1 MISRLIRLFVSVL
14 FVTLLSPSAFAAGE
28 RQVTDLAGRTVTLPE
43 GVERIVLGEG
53 RLLSAIAI
61 LDHDDP
67 LRRVAGM
74 LDDYRLLDPDGYAR
88 WRQAFPGQDDVP
100 VLGQVSASSF
110 SVEKAIA
117 VKPDLAIFT
126 VGGHGPG
133 TDASTVIAQ
142 LEAAGIPVI
151 FVDFFLDPLT
161 NTPASMALLGEV
173 LGRPKRA
180 QAFNAAFAA
189 ARSRVTDALAGVTE
203 RPSVFMEIRVGLG
216 QDCCASVGQ
225 GALASLIEVAGGRN
239 IAAPLIPGTG
249 GMVSIEHLLTINR
262 MSMLALPLAVA
273 AKMVSARGA
282 LFSAPVCRPTWP
294 PAASPRHWTVSESA
308 TWMLCAPGGHMPLW
322 HHFFHGPFNV
332 VALQVLAKWFHPELF
347 ADLDPARTLDS
358 LMTAYLPVDLSGTYW
373 TDIP

>member
-249 GMVSIEHLLTINR
+249 GMVSIEHLLTNQPDVYVGTAIGSRSEDGISQGRIVLGPGVPADMAASSFAATLDRVGIRNLDAVR
-262 MSMLALPLAVA
+262 AGRAHAPVAPFLPWSVQC
-273 AKMVSARGA
+273 RGA
-282 LFSAPVCRPTWP
+282 AGSGQMVPSGAVRRSRPGSN
-294 PAASPRHWTVSESA
+294 A
-308 TWMLCAPGGHMPLW
+308 G
-322 HHFFHGPFNV
+322 
-332 VALQVLAKWFHPELF
+332 Q
-347 ADLDPARTLDS
+347 LDDS
-358 LMTAYLPVDLSGTYW
+358 LPTG
-373 TDIP
+373 